1 VKPRKRGSIRRRLTL
16 GTAGLAVALSGL
28 ALAAVA
34 WTTDTMLRQRV
45 DDQLEQEL
53 TRLESRHAERGWQEL
68 ATELGRRDEA
78 MAPFSYVFTESRYEQ
93 RIAGDLPRW
102 PEGVGAEETGRTID
116 WQLSTVRREIR
127 VASSTLQDGRH
138 LLVGQD
144 VTAQGDMKEIL
155 GAAGLVAFAGVV
167 LLAIAGGLAIGRY
180 LLGRV
185 EGMNSTILRI
195 LAGARQERVPLG
207 PRQDEFD
214 ALAGHFNRLLDE
226 NEQLVQ
232 RVRDVSDDIAHD
244 LRTPLTRIRGHIES
258 ALAAPRDEEYVAD
271 ALHRLLADT
280 DAVLDTFNALLQI
293 AQIESGTIREEMGPV
308 ALGPLVRDAVEL
320 YQPVAEEAGLRLDL
334 DLGDGVEVLGNRH
347 LLAQAITNLIDNAVK
362 YGAGGD
368 TVTVAARSGPP
379 VELVVS
385 DTGSGIPAEERER
398 VVQRF
403 VRLDASRAAP
413 GTGLGL
419 SFVAAVAELH
429 GASLRLEDAG
439 PGLRARLAFPAAA

>member
-1 VKPRKRGSIRRRLTL
+1 
-16 GTAGLAVALSGL
+16 
-28 ALAAVA
+28 
-34 WTTDTMLRQRV
+34 
-45 DDQLEQEL
+45 
-53 TRLESRHAERGWQEL
+53 
-68 ATELGRRDEA
+68 
-78 MAPFSYVFTESRYEQ
+78 
-93 RIAGDLPRW
+93 
-102 PEGVGAEETGRTID
+102 
-116 WQLSTVRREIR
+116 
-127 VASSTLQDGRH
+127 
-138 LLVGQD
+138 
-144 VTAQGDMKEIL
+144 MKEIL